1 MGPPITEGIRNK
13 LHVSL
18 VVPKAGVGG
27 MGSWLL
33 IQGEGWSQA
42 RELAYVFAHPLVVL
56 HAGYMPSTLALSV
69 INQPVLFHWEGVS
82 STLSC
87 QQPGLLPLPL
97 ILVAL
102 LNYWLVSVFLT

>member
-18 VVPKAGVGG
+18 VVPKAGVGS

-56 HAGYMPSTLALSV
+56 HAGYMPSTLLLLSTFQKWHLGFWTFC
-69 INQPVLFHWEGVS
+69 IL
-82 STLSC
+82 LSIIRSAFA
-87 QQPGLLPLPL
+87 QLL
-97 ILVAL
+97 
-102 LNYWLVSVFLT
+102 